1 MNKFAPG
8 NLALPV
14 ARWFFKKY
22 TEDKIMGYYLITL
35 CDSIFKFNKK

>member
-22 TEDKIMGYYLITL
+22 TDFKITGGDYPSSFY
-35 CDSIFKFNKK
+35 S